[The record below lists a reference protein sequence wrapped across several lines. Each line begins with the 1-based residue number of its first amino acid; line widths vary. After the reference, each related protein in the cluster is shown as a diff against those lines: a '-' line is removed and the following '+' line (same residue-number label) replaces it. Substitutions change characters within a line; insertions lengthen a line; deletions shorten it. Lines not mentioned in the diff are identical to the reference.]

1 MTHTMTVQECVDFL
15 NRPENLEKQRAEI
28 RAAEARMAQ
37 FKVEDPETFARFE
50 RHWNDA
56 HFRGSVPT
64 VLRKH

>member
-1 MTHTMTVQECVDFL
+1 VCVDLL
-15 NRPENLEKQRAEI
+15 NRPENLEKQRAENVAAWDRLAQY
-28 RAAEARMAQ
+28 RAT
-37 FKVEDPETFARFE
+37 DPMWYARFE